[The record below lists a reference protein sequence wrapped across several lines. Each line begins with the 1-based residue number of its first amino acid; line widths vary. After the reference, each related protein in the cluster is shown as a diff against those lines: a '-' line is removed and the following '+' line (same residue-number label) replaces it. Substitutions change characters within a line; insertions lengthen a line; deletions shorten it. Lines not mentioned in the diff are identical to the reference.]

1 MQMLLHDV
9 HVLVAAPR
17 EVDDDMPSCG
27 KLAVVP
33 EYPRQC
39 MGGFQRGQDAFGAA
53 EGLEGV
59 YTTKSRNL
67 FSANGTLCGFT
78 QIITCYILVL

>member
-39 MGGFQRGQDAFGAA
+39 YLWAKECRSC
-53 EGLEGV
+53 E
-59 YTTKSRNL
+59 
-67 FSANGTLCGFT
+67 TLY
-78 QIITCYILVL
+78 QLRL